1 MKTKLIIIAIF
12 LTLGIALLSLAQT
25 SPQPAKV
32 PAATDKATAGARPS
46 HTWHLPAGFSPDD
59 AYKAN
64 CTRCHAEVPMSGS
77 RKTKTII
84 QHMRVR
90 GNLTKDE
97 AEAILEYL
105 NQ

>member
-1 MKTKLIIIAIF
+1 MKTKVFVIAIF
-12 LTLGIALLSLAQT
+12 LVLGITLVALAQT
-25 SPQPAKV
+25 SAPPTQNPAASSGKATPAKSSS
-32 PAATDKATAGARPS
+32 ARR
-46 HTWHLPAGFSPDD
+46 LPAGFSPDD

-64 CTRCHAEVPMSGS
+64 CTRCHAEVPMMSS
-77 RKTKTII
+77 RKTRTII

-90 GNLTKDE
+90 ANLTKDE

>member
-1 MKTKLIIIAIF
+1 MRTKLVILAI
-12 LTLGIALLSLAQT
+12 LLVLGIALVSLAQT
-25 SPQPAKV
+25 SAPQTPN
-32 PAATDKATAGARPS
+32 PAATTNKASQTQSSSAR
-46 HTWHLPAGFSPDD
+46 HLPAGFSPDD

-64 CTRCHAEVPMSGS
+64 CTRCHAEVPLSSS

-90 GNLTKDE
+90 ANLTKDE

>member
-1 MKTKLIIIAIF
+1 MRTKLVILAI
-12 LTLGIALLSLAQT
+12 LTVLGIALVSLAQT
-25 SPQPAKV
+25 SAPPSQSPTTSSAKELPAK
-32 PAATDKATAGARPS
+32 S
-46 HTWHLPAGFSPDD
+46 HSVRRLPAGFSPDD

-64 CTRCHAEVPMSGS
+64 CTRCHAEVPMMSS
-77 RKTKTII
+77 RKTRTII

-90 GNLTKDE
+90 ANLTKDE

>member
-1 MKTKLIIIAIF
+1 MKTKLMIVVVAM
-12 LTLGIALLSLAQT
+12 LTLALLSLAQST
-25 SPQPAKV
+25 TPTQQKFKASDS
-32 PAATDKATAGARPS
+32 AASQTKAAQK
-46 HTWHLPAGFSPDD
+46 WHLPAGFSADD

-64 CTRCHAEVPMSGS
+64 CTRCHAEVPVFSA
-77 RKTKTII
+77 RRTRTVV

-105 NQ
+105 TQ